1 MVEQLVNKLF
11 ALILSLTFTQLALAQ
26 TYKYSAEMACDHCA
40 KQIKEACSKIRKIE
54 TYKADPEKDIIEISF
69 SDKKGPL
76 SEKDLKAI
84 AWESGYTLTLK
95 E

>member
-1 MVEQLVNKLF
+1 MNKIF
-11 ALILSLTFTQLALAQ
+11 VLILSLTFTQLALAQ

-40 KQIKEACSKIRKIE
+40 KQIEEACSKLRKIE

-84 AWESGYTLTLK
+84 AWESGYELK
-95 E
+95 LAE